1 MSNRF
6 LATAAAV
13 LSLAPALALAA
24 NLRIGLQGDP
34 DVLDPAIGGSFL
46 DRVVFAGLCDK
57 LVDIDASLAYV
68 PQLATEWAWSADALT
83 LTMKLRPGAV
93 FHDGE
98 PLDAQAVK
106 ANIERAK
113 TMPTS
118 RRKAELAPVTAVEV
132 DGPLSFRFRL
142 SQPYAPLVGVLTD
155 RGGMVASPK
164 ALEALG
170 PQFASKPVCSGP
182 YSFVERVA
190 QDRIVLKKFDRH
202 WDAAAHA
209 IDTVTY
215 LPIPDSTVRTANL
228 RSGNLGMIERVAPTD
243 LPDLKSDRRLTVVTS
258 PSTAFY
264 LMSLN
269 VNAGPQAAASPIG
282 RDKRVRQALELAI
295 DRTVLNQVV
304 FDDAFIPSNQPWAPG
319 SPYYAADFPV
329 PKRDVAKAKALLKEA
344 GVERP
349 AFTFLVPTSTIEQQV
364 AQVIQSMA
372 AEAGFEIKLE
382 TMEATTIAQKNRN
395 GEFQASINIWSG
407 RPDPDGNVSIWLAC
421 DGFVNWGK
429 YCNPKLDDLLNRAR
443 STTVTADRQRLY
455 REAAAIFLEDRPF
468 LFLYHLRWFWGL
480 STKLTGFQ
488 PYPDGVI
495 RLRGMTLAN

>member
-6 LATAAAV
+6 VAATVAAI
-13 LSLAPALALAA
+13 SLAPVLVLAA
-24 NLRIGLQGDP
+24 DLRIGLQGDP
-34 DVLDPAIGGSFL
+34 DVLDPAVGGSFL

-57 LVDIDASLAYV
+57 LVDIDRNLAYV
-68 PQLATEWAWSADALT
+68 PQLATEWAWSADGLT
-83 LTMKLRPGAV
+83 LSMKLRPGAV

-98 PLDAQAVK
+98 PLDALAVK
-106 ANIERAK
+106 ANIGRAK

-118 RRKAELAPVTAVEV
+118 RRKAELAPVAGIDV
-132 DGPLSFRFRL
+132 DGPLDFRFRL
-142 SQPYAPLVGVLTD
+142 SRPYAPLVGVLTD

-164 ALEALG
+164 ALDALG
-170 PQFASKPVCSGP
+170 PQFATRPVCSGP
-182 YSFVERVA
+182 YRFVERVA

-202 WDAAAHA
+202 WDAAAYT

-228 RSGNLGMIERVAPTD
+228 RSGSLGMIERVAPTD
-243 LPDLKSDRRLTVVTS
+243 LPDLKADRRIAVVTS

-269 VNAGPQAAASPIG
+269 VNAGSQAAAAPTG
-282 RDKRVRQALELAI
+282 RDKRVREALELAI
-295 DRTVLNQVV
+295 DRTVLNKVV

-319 SPYYAADFPV
+319 SPFYAADFPV
-329 PKRDVAKAKALLKEA
+329 PKRDLARAKALLKQA
-344 GVERP
+344 GIERP
-349 AFTFLVPTSTIEQQV
+349 AFTFLVPTSTVEQQV

-395 GEFQASINIWSG
+395 GDFQASINIWSG

-429 YCNPKLDDLLNRAR
+429 YCNPKLDDLLEQAR
-443 STTVTADRQRLY
+443 STTVLAERRRLY

-468 LFLYHLRWFWGL
+468 LFLYHLRWFWAHSAKL
-480 STKLTGFQ
+480 SGFES
-488 PYPDGVI
+488 YPDGVI
-495 RLRGMTLAN
+495 RLKGMKMAN